1 MQNKRNDLEKRASL
15 FPDGV
20 YLGLLMLA
28 YVIVGINTYRLQ
40 PVLTTLMDYLSA
52 DTSRIGFLMSLCTF
66 VTLCLAIPFG
76 VTLPRL
82 GCRRAMIL
90 AVFLE
95 IAGSV
100 IGFLFPTYG
109 GIAVSQILFG
119 LTNTI
124 ATVCAPYLLQM
135 VYDKREFSVTVGYL
149 NACQTVGM
157 AAAFLI
163 LPLFL
168 AGNAVPQVW
177 FFTVIPS
184 GLLLLTWIPAMN
196 RGAELALQQRADAR
210 QQEGVSAREKG
221 EGEGKKGALSLKKT
235 ETWLAAASTFF
246 IMFSAG
252 AVLNFASSFLTVV
265 RGIPEG
271 TAARIVLSSAVVG
284 MVCSAFV
291 GIVCNQAGRRI
302 VFIAIVII
310 LALLRLLMVVTPTGI
325 LLNLVIALQGVPAA
339 GIVVINTLVPDLCP
353 SVKQR
358 PLVISMIS
366 TASMAGMCL
375 SSIVFGMMIRW
386 WGYDRAFLVMVPVSL
401 MGGVG
406 VGGGGFDRWAAGKT
420 GG

>member
-119 LTNTI
+119 LTNTM

-135 VYDKREFSVTVGYL
+135 VYDKKEFSVTVGYL

-401 MGGVG
+401 LALVG
-406 VGGGGFDRWAAGKT
+406 VRSVALDR
-420 GG
+420 

>member
-119 LTNTI
+119 LTNTM

-135 VYDKREFSVTVGYL
+135 VYDKKDFSVTVGYL

-210 QQEGVSAREKG
+210 QQEGVSVREKE

-252 AVLNFASSFLTVV
+252 AVLNFASSFLTTV

-325 LLNLVIALQGVPAA
+325 LLNLVMALQGVPAA

-353 SVKQR
+353 SVEQR

-401 MGGVG
+401 LALVG
-406 VGGGGFDRWAAGKT
+406 VRSVALDR
-420 GG
+420 

>member
-119 LTNTI
+119 LTNTM

-135 VYDKREFSVTVGYL
+135 VYDKKEFSVTVGYL

-163 LPLFL
+163 LPLLL

-210 QQEGVSAREKG
+210 QQEGVSAREKE
-221 EGEGKKGALSLKKT
+221 EGEGKKGDLSLKKT
-235 ETWLAAASTFF
+235 ETWLAAVSTFF

-252 AVLNFASSFLTVV
+252 AVLNFASSFLTAV

-401 MGGVG
+401 LALVG
-406 VGGGGFDRWAAGKT
+406 VRSVVSDR
-420 GG
+420 

>member
-135 VYDKREFSVTVGYL
+135 VYDKKEFSVTVGYL

-163 LPLFL
+163 LPLLL

-252 AVLNFASSFLTVV
+252 AVLNFASSFLTAV

-401 MGGVG
+401 LALVG
-406 VGGGGFDRWAAGKT
+406 VRSVVSDR
-420 GG
+420 

>member
-119 LTNTI
+119 LTNTM

-135 VYDKREFSVTVGYL
+135 VYDKKEFSVTVGYL

-252 AVLNFASSFLTVV
+252 AVLNFASSFLTAV

-401 MGGVG
+401 LALVG
-406 VGGGGFDRWAAGKT
+406 VRSVVSDR
-420 GG
+420 

>member
-1 MQNKRNDLEKRASL
+1 MQNNRNDLEKRASL

-119 LTNTI
+119 LTNTM

-135 VYDKREFSVTVGYL
+135 VYDKKEFSVTVGYL

-184 GLLLLTWIPAMN
+184 SLLLLTWIPAMN

-210 QQEGVSAREKG
+210 QQEGVSAREKE

-252 AVLNFASSFLTVV
+252 AVLNFASSFLTAV

-386 WGYDRAFLVMVPVSL
+386 WGYDRAFLIMVPVSL
-401 MGGVG
+401 LALVG
-406 VGGGGFDRWAAGKT
+406 VRSVVADR
-420 GG
+420 

>member
-119 LTNTI
+119 LTNTM

-135 VYDKREFSVTVGYL
+135 VYDKKEFSVTVGYL

-210 QQEGVSAREKG
+210 QQEGVSAREKE
-221 EGEGKKGALSLKKT
+221 EGEGKKGDLSLKKT
-235 ETWLAAASTFF
+235 ETWLAAVSTFF

-252 AVLNFASSFLTVV
+252 AVLNFASSFLTAV

-325 LLNLVIALQGVPAA
+325 LLNLVIVLQGVPAA

-401 MGGVG
+401 LALVG
-406 VGGGGFDRWAAGKT
+406 VRSVVSDR
-420 GG
+420 

>member
-119 LTNTI
+119 LTNTM

-135 VYDKREFSVTVGYL
+135 VYDKKEFSVTVGYL

-210 QQEGVSAREKG
+210 QQEGVSAREK
-221 EGEGKKGALSLKKT
+221 EDRKS
-235 ETWLAAASTFF
+235 
-246 IMFSAG
+246 
-252 AVLNFASSFLTVV
+252 VV
-265 RGIPEG
+265 
-271 TAARIVLSSAVVG
+271 
-284 MVCSAFV
+284 
-291 GIVCNQAGRRI
+291 
-302 VFIAIVII
+302 
-310 LALLRLLMVVTPTGI
+310 
-325 LLNLVIALQGVPAA
+325 
-339 GIVVINTLVPDLCP
+339 
-353 SVKQR
+353 
-358 PLVISMIS
+358 
-366 TASMAGMCL
+366 
-375 SSIVFGMMIRW
+375 
-386 WGYDRAFLVMVPVSL
+386 
-401 MGGVG
+401 
-406 VGGGGFDRWAAGKT
+406 
-420 GG
+420 

>member
-401 MGGVG
+401 LALVG
-406 VGGGGFDRWAAGKT
+406 VRSVALDR
-420 GG
+420 

>member
-119 LTNTI
+119 LTNTM

-135 VYDKREFSVTVGYL
+135 VYDKKEFSVTVGYL

-157 AAAFLI
+157 AVAFLI

-210 QQEGVSAREKG
+210 QQEGVSAREKE
-221 EGEGKKGALSLKKT
+221 EGEGKKGDLSLKKT
-235 ETWLAAASTFF
+235 ETWLAAVSTFF

-252 AVLNFASSFLTVV
+252 AVLNFASSFLTAV

-325 LLNLVIALQGVPAA
+325 LLNLVMALQGVPAA

-353 SVKQR
+353 SVEQR

-401 MGGVG
+401 LALVG
-406 VGGGGFDRWAAGKT
+406 VRSVVSDR
-420 GG
+420 

>member
-119 LTNTI
+119 LTNTM

-135 VYDKREFSVTVGYL
+135 VYDKKEFSVTVGYL

-163 LPLFL
+163 LPLLL

-210 QQEGVSAREKG
+210 QQEGVSAREKE
-221 EGEGKKGALSLKKT
+221 EGEGKKGDLSLKKT
-235 ETWLAAASTFF
+235 ETWLAAVSTFF

-252 AVLNFASSFLTVV
+252 AVLNFASSFLTAV

-401 MGGVG
+401 LALVG
-406 VGGGGFDRWAAGKT
+406 VRSVALDR
-420 GG
+420 

>member
-210 QQEGVSAREKG
+210 QQEGVSAREKE
-221 EGEGKKGALSLKKT
+221 EGEGKKGDLSLKKT
-235 ETWLAAASTFF
+235 ETWLAAVSTFF

-252 AVLNFASSFLTVV
+252 AVLNFASSFLTAV

-353 SVKQR
+353 SIKQR

-401 MGGVG
+401 LALVG
-406 VGGGGFDRWAAGKT
+406 VRSVVSDR
-420 GG
+420 

>member
-119 LTNTI
+119 LTNTM

-135 VYDKREFSVTVGYL
+135 VYDKKEFSVTVGYL

-210 QQEGVSAREKG
+210 QQEGVSAREKE
-221 EGEGKKGALSLKKT
+221 EGEGKKGDLSLKKT
-235 ETWLAAASTFF
+235 ETWLAAVSTFF

-252 AVLNFASSFLTVV
+252 AVLNFASSFLTAV

-401 MGGVG
+401 LALVG
-406 VGGGGFDRWAAGKT
+406 VRSVALDR
-420 GG
+420 

>member
-210 QQEGVSAREKG
+210 QQEGVSAREKE
-221 EGEGKKGALSLKKT
+221 EGEGKKRDLSLKKT
-235 ETWLAAASTFF
+235 ETWLAAVSTFF

-252 AVLNFASSFLTVV
+252 AVLNFASSFLTAV

-291 GIVCNQAGRRI
+291 GIVCNRAGRRI

-310 LALLRLLMVVTPTGI
+310 LALLRLLMVVTPTGV

-353 SVKQR
+353 SIKQR

-401 MGGVG
+401 LALVG
-406 VGGGGFDRWAAGKT
+406 VRSVALDR
-420 GG
+420 

>member
-119 LTNTI
+119 LTNTM

-210 QQEGVSAREKG
+210 QQEGVSAREKE
-221 EGEGKKGALSLKKT
+221 EGEGKKGDLSLKKT

-252 AVLNFASSFLTVV
+252 AVLNFASSFLTAV

-401 MGGVG
+401 LALVG
-406 VGGGGFDRWAAGKT
+406 VRSVVSDR
-420 GG
+420 

>member
-119 LTNTI
+119 LTNTM

-135 VYDKREFSVTVGYL
+135 VYDKKEFSVTVGYL

-210 QQEGVSAREKG
+210 QQEGVSAREKE
-221 EGEGKKGALSLKKT
+221 EGEGKKGDLSLKKT
-235 ETWLAAASTFF
+235 ETWLAAVSTFF

-252 AVLNFASSFLTVV
+252 AVLNFASSFLTAV

-386 WGYDRAFLVMVPVSL
+386 WGYDRACLGMVPVSL
-401 MGGVG
+401 LALVG
-406 VGGGGFDRWAAGKT
+406 VRSVVSDR
-420 GG
+420 

>member
-135 VYDKREFSVTVGYL
+135 VYDKKEFSVTVGYL

-163 LPLFL
+163 LPLLL

-210 QQEGVSAREKG
+210 QQEGVSAREKE
-221 EGEGKKGALSLKKT
+221 EGEGKKGELSLKKT
-235 ETWLAAASTFF
+235 ETWLAAVSTFF

-252 AVLNFASSFLTVV
+252 AVLNFASSFLTAV

-401 MGGVG
+401 LALVG
-406 VGGGGFDRWAAGKT
+406 VRSVALDR
-420 GG
+420 

>member
-119 LTNTI
+119 LTNTMV
-124 ATVCAPYLLQM
+124 TVCAPYLLQM
-135 VYDKREFSVTVGYL
+135 VYDKKEFSVTVGYL

-210 QQEGVSAREKG
+210 QQEGVSAREKE
-221 EGEGKKGALSLKKT
+221 EGEGKKGDLSLKKT
-235 ETWLAAASTFF
+235 ETWLAAVSTFF

-252 AVLNFASSFLTVV
+252 AVLNFASSFLTAV

-401 MGGVG
+401 LALVG
-406 VGGGGFDRWAAGKT
+406 VRSVVSDR
-420 GG
+420 

>member
-1 MQNKRNDLEKRASL
+1 MRAAMQNKRNDLEKRASL

-119 LTNTI
+119 LTNTM

-135 VYDKREFSVTVGYL
+135 VYDKKEFSVTVGYL

-163 LPLFL
+163 LPLLL

-210 QQEGVSAREKG
+210 QQEGVSAREKE
-221 EGEGKKGALSLKKT
+221 EGEGKKGDLSLKKT
-235 ETWLAAASTFF
+235 ETWLAAVSTFF

-252 AVLNFASSFLTVV
+252 AVLNFASSFLTAV

-401 MGGVG
+401 LALVG
-406 VGGGGFDRWAAGKT
+406 VRSVVSDR
-420 GG
+420 

>member
-119 LTNTI
+119 LTNTM

-135 VYDKREFSVTVGYL
+135 VYDKKEFSVTVGYL

-210 QQEGVSAREKG
+210 QQEGVSAREKE
-221 EGEGKKGALSLKKT
+221 EGEGKKGDLSLKKT
-235 ETWLAAASTFF
+235 ETWLAAVSTFF

-252 AVLNFASSFLTVV
+252 AVLNFASSFLTAV

-401 MGGVG
+401 LALVG
-406 VGGGGFDRWAAGKT
+406 VRSVVSDR
-420 GG
+420 

>member
-1 MQNKRNDLEKRASL
+1 MQNKIKVIEKRAAFS
-15 FPDGV
+15 PDWL

-40 PVLTTLMDYLSA
+40 PVLTTLMEHLSA
-52 DTSRIGFLMSLCTF
+52 DTSRIGFLMSVCTF

-76 VTLPRL
+76 VILPGL

-90 AVFLE
+90 AVILE
-95 IAGSV
+95 LAGSAA
-100 IGFLFPTYG
+100 GFFFTTYE

-119 LTNTI
+119 FTNTI

-135 VYDKREFSVTVGYL
+135 VYDKKKFSVTIGYL

-168 AGNAVPQVW
+168 AQNALPQVW

-184 GLLLLTWIPAMN
+184 LLLLLVWIPVMN
-196 RGAELALQQRADAR
+196 RSAERALLQRADAR
-210 QQEGVSAREKG
+210 QQKG
-221 EGEGKKGALSLKKT
+221 TPVPQKEEDGGDKALSMKKP

-252 AVLNFASSFLTVV
+252 AVLNFASSFLTAV

-271 TAARIVLSSAVVG
+271 RSAQIVLSSAIVG

-291 GIVCNQAGRRI
+291 GIVCSRIGRRK

-310 LALLRLLMVVTPTGI
+310 LALLRLLMVITPTGI

-353 SVKQR
+353 SIKQR

-375 SSIVFGMMIRW
+375 SSTVFGMMIGW

-401 MGGVG
+401 LALAGVRA
-406 VGGGGFDRWAAGKT
+406 V
-420 GG
+420 

>member
-177 FFTVIPS
+177 FITVIPS

-401 MGGVG
+401 LALVG
-406 VGGGGFDRWAAGKT
+406 VRSVALDR
-420 GG
+420 

>member
-119 LTNTI
+119 LTNTMV
-124 ATVCAPYLLQM
+124 TVCAPYLLQM

-163 LPLFL
+163 LPLLL

-196 RGAELALQQRADAR
+196 RRAELALQQRADAR
-210 QQEGVSAREKG
+210 QQEGVSAREKE
-221 EGEGKKGALSLKKT
+221 EGEGKKGELSLKKT
-235 ETWLAAASTFF
+235 ETWLAAVSTFF

-252 AVLNFASSFLTVV
+252 AVLNFASSFLTAV

-401 MGGVG
+401 LALVG
-406 VGGGGFDRWAAGKT
+406 VRSVALDR
-420 GG
+420 

>member
-135 VYDKREFSVTVGYL
+135 VYDKKEFSVTVGYL

-210 QQEGVSAREKG
+210 QQEGVSAREKE
-221 EGEGKKGALSLKKT
+221 EGEGKKGDLSLKKT
-235 ETWLAAASTFF
+235 ETWLAAVSTFF

-252 AVLNFASSFLTVV
+252 AVLNFASSFLTAV

-401 MGGVG
+401 LALVG
-406 VGGGGFDRWAAGKT
+406 VRSVVSDR
-420 GG
+420 

>member
-210 QQEGVSAREKG
+210 QQEGVSAREKE
-221 EGEGKKGALSLKKT
+221 EGEGKKGDLSLKKT
-235 ETWLAAASTFF
+235 ETWLAAVSTFF

-252 AVLNFASSFLTVV
+252 AVLNFASSFLTAV

-401 MGGVG
+401 LALVG
-406 VGGGGFDRWAAGKT
+406 VRSVALDR
-420 GG
+420 

>member
-119 LTNTI
+119 LTNTM

-163 LPLFL
+163 LPVFL

-196 RGAELALQQRADAR
+196 QGAELALQQRADAR
-210 QQEGVSAREKG
+210 QQEGVSAREKE

-235 ETWLAAASTFF
+235 EIWLAAASTFF

-252 AVLNFASSFLTVV
+252 AVLNFSSSFLTAV

-401 MGGVG
+401 LALVG
-406 VGGGGFDRWAAGKT
+406 VRSVAADR
-420 GG
+420 

>member
-119 LTNTI
+119 LTNTMV
-124 ATVCAPYLLQM
+124 TVCAPYLLQM

-163 LPLFL
+163 LPLLL

-196 RGAELALQQRADAR
+196 RRAELALQQRADAR

-302 VFIAIVII
+302 VFIAIVNI

-401 MGGVG
+401 LALVG
-406 VGGGGFDRWAAGKT
+406 VRSVALDR
-420 GG
+420 

>member
-135 VYDKREFSVTVGYL
+135 VYDKKEFSVTVGYL

-210 QQEGVSAREKG
+210 QQEGVSAREKE
-221 EGEGKKGALSLKKT
+221 EGEGKKGDLSLKKT
-235 ETWLAAASTFF
+235 ETWLAAVSTFF

-252 AVLNFASSFLTVV
+252 AVLNFASSFLTAV

-401 MGGVG
+401 LALVG
-406 VGGGGFDRWAAGKT
+406 VRSVALDR
-420 GG
+420 

>member
-119 LTNTI
+119 LTNTM

-135 VYDKREFSVTVGYL
+135 VYDKKEFSVTVGYL

-210 QQEGVSAREKG
+210 QQEGVSAREKE
-221 EGEGKKGALSLKKT
+221 EGEGKKGDLSLKKT
-235 ETWLAAASTFF
+235 ETWLAAVSTFF

-252 AVLNFASSFLTVV
+252 AVLNFASSFLTAV

-366 TASMAGMCL
+366 TSSMAGMCL

-401 MGGVG
+401 LALVG
-406 VGGGGFDRWAAGKT
+406 VRSVVSDR
-420 GG
+420 

>member
-1 MQNKRNDLEKRASL
+1 
-15 FPDGV
+15 
-20 YLGLLMLA
+20 MLA

-119 LTNTI
+119 LTNTM

-135 VYDKREFSVTVGYL
+135 VYDKKEFSVTVGYL

-163 LPLFL
+163 LPLLL

-210 QQEGVSAREKG
+210 QQEGVSAREKE
-221 EGEGKKGALSLKKT
+221 EGEGKKGDLSLKKT
-235 ETWLAAASTFF
+235 ETWLAAVSTFF

-252 AVLNFASSFLTVV
+252 AVLNFASSFLTAV

-401 MGGVG
+401 LALVG
-406 VGGGGFDRWAAGKT
+406 VRSVVSDR
-420 GG
+420 

>member
-119 LTNTI
+119 LTNTM

-135 VYDKREFSVTVGYL
+135 VYDKKEFSVTVGYL

-210 QQEGVSAREKG
+210 QQEGVSAREKE
-221 EGEGKKGALSLKKT
+221 EGEGKKGELSLKKT
-235 ETWLAAASTFF
+235 ETWLAAVSTFF

-252 AVLNFASSFLTVV
+252 AVLNFASSFLTAV

-401 MGGVG
+401 LALVG
-406 VGGGGFDRWAAGKT
+406 VRSVALDR
-420 GG
+420 

>member
-1 MQNKRNDLEKRASL
+1 MQNKIKAIEKRAALS
-15 FPDGV
+15 PDWL

-40 PVLTTLMDYLSA
+40 PVLTTLMDHLSA
-52 DTSRIGFLMSLCTF
+52 DTSRIGFLMSVCTF

-76 VTLPRL
+76 VILPGL

-90 AVFLE
+90 AILLE
-95 IAGSV
+95 LAGSAA
-100 IGFLFPTYG
+100 GFFFTTYE

-119 LTNTI
+119 FTNMI

-135 VYDKREFSVTVGYL
+135 VYDKKKFSVTIGYL

-168 AGNAVPQVW
+168 AQNALPQVW
-177 FFTVIPS
+177 FFTIIPS
-184 GLLLLTWIPAMN
+184 LLLLLVWIPTMN
-196 RGAELALQQRADAR
+196 RGAEHALRQRADAR
-210 QQEGVSAREKG
+210 QQSGIPVPQKEEADGGDK
-221 EGEGKKGALSLKKT
+221 ALSIKKL
-235 ETWLAAASTFF
+235 ETWLAAVSTFF

-265 RGIPEG
+265 RRIPEG
-271 TAARIVLSSAVVG
+271 RSAQIVLSSAIVG

-291 GIVCNQAGRRI
+291 GIVCSRIGRRK

-310 LALLRLLMVVTPTGI
+310 LALLRLLMVITPTGI

-353 SVKQR
+353 SIKQR

-375 SSIVFGMMIRW
+375 SSTAFGMMIGW

-401 MGGVG
+401 LALAGVRA
-406 VGGGGFDRWAAGKT
+406 V
-420 GG
+420 

>member
-1 MQNKRNDLEKRASL
+1 
-15 FPDGV
+15 
-20 YLGLLMLA
+20 MLA

-119 LTNTI
+119 LTNTMV
-124 ATVCAPYLLQM
+124 TVCAPYLLQM

-163 LPLFL
+163 LPLLL

-196 RGAELALQQRADAR
+196 RRAELALQQRADAR

-302 VFIAIVII
+302 VFIAIVNI

-401 MGGVG
+401 LALVG
-406 VGGGGFDRWAAGKT
+406 VRSVALDR
-420 GG
+420 

>member
-1 MQNKRNDLEKRASL
+1 M
-15 FPDGV
+15 
-20 YLGLLMLA
+20 
-28 YVIVGINTYRLQ
+28 
-40 PVLTTLMDYLSA
+40 
-52 DTSRIGFLMSLCTF
+52 
-66 VTLCLAIPFG
+66 
-76 VTLPRL
+76 
-82 GCRRAMIL
+82 
-90 AVFLE
+90 
-95 IAGSV
+95 

-119 LTNTI
+119 LTNTM

-135 VYDKREFSVTVGYL
+135 VYDKKEFSVTVGYL

-210 QQEGVSAREKG
+210 QQEGVSAREKE
-221 EGEGKKGALSLKKT
+221 EGEGKKGDLSLKKT
-235 ETWLAAASTFF
+235 ETWLAAVSTFF

-252 AVLNFASSFLTVV
+252 AVLNFASSFLTAV

-401 MGGVG
+401 LALVG
-406 VGGGGFDRWAAGKT
+406 VRSVVSDR
-420 GG
+420 

>member
-90 AVFLE
+90 AAFLE

-135 VYDKREFSVTVGYL
+135 VYDKKEFSVTVGYL

-401 MGGVG
+401 LALVG
-406 VGGGGFDRWAAGKT
+406 VRSVVADR
-420 GG
+420 

>member
-119 LTNTI
+119 LTNTM

-135 VYDKREFSVTVGYL
+135 VYDKKEFSVTVGYL

-163 LPLFL
+163 LPLLL

-210 QQEGVSAREKG
+210 QQEGVSAREKE
-221 EGEGKKGALSLKKT
+221 EGEGKKGELSLKKT
-235 ETWLAAASTFF
+235 ETWLAAVSTFF

-252 AVLNFASSFLTVV
+252 AVLNFASSFLTAV

-401 MGGVG
+401 LALVG
-406 VGGGGFDRWAAGKT
+406 VRSVALDR
-420 GG
+420 

>member
-119 LTNTI
+119 LTNTM

-135 VYDKREFSVTVGYL
+135 VYDKKEFSVTVGYL

-163 LPLFL
+163 LPLLL

-196 RGAELALQQRADAR
+196 RRAELALQQRADAR

-235 ETWLAAASTFF
+235 ETWLAAVSTFF

-401 MGGVG
+401 LALVG
-406 VGGGGFDRWAAGKT
+406 VRSVVSDR
-420 GG
+420 

>member
-1 MQNKRNDLEKRASL
+1 MQNKRNNLEKRAAS
-15 FPDGV
+15 FPDWV

-40 PVLTTLMDYLSA
+40 PVLTTLMDYLA
-52 DTSRIGFLMSLCTF
+52 VDTSRIGFLMSLCTF

-76 VTLPRL
+76 VMLPGL

-90 AVFLE
+90 AVLLE

-100 IGFLFPTYG
+100 TGFFFTTYT

-119 LTNTI
+119 LTNTA

-135 VYDKREFSVTVGYL
+135 VYDKKKFSVTVGYL

-184 GLLLLTWIPAMN
+184 GLLLLIWIPVMN
-196 RGAELALQQRADAR
+196 RGAEHALQKRANAR
-210 QQEGVSAREKG
+210 QQEAMHAAQKEKAAG
-221 EGEGKKGALSLKKT
+221 GNRGLSIKRT
-235 ETWLAAASTFF
+235 EIWLATVSTFF

-252 AVLNFASSFLTVV
+252 AVLNFASSFLTTV
-265 RGIPEG
+265 RGIPES

-291 GIVCNQAGRRI
+291 GMVCNQAGRRI
-302 VFIAIVII
+302 VFIAIVLI
-310 LALLRLLMVVTPTGI
+310 LALLRLLMVITPTGI

-375 SSIVFGMMIRW
+375 SSVVFGMMIRW
-386 WGYDRAFLVMVPVSL
+386 WGYDRAFLIMVPVSL
-401 MGGVG
+401 LSLVG
-406 VGGGGFDRWAAGKT
+406 VRSVAADR
-420 GG
+420 